1 MSALYRNT
9 SKSQSKAQYQ
19 DNNYIPPKVYEKYFE
34 NLKEETM
41 TKLIAQYNKRNLAN
55 FDKQTIINILNSGYD
70 DGSNRITNISTLPNT
85 NYNYDL
91 RYALDNID
99 NIDFDSAWDN
109 SIMIN
114 VIDEKTKNAIGSY
127 PIDEYVAGVIL
138 GESVARM
145 YYEGYYEGKTIMD
158 KLLLMKK
165 CLHQ

>member
-1 MSALYRNT
+1 
-9 SKSQSKAQYQ
+9 
-19 DNNYIPPKVYEKYFE
+19 
-34 NLKEETM
+34 M

-114 VIDEKTKNAIGSY
+114 VIDEKQK
-127 PIDEYVAGVIL
+127 
-138 GESVARM
+138 
-145 YYEGYYEGKTIMD
+145 
-158 KLLLMKK
+158 
-165 CLHQ
+165 